1 MDRIVFD
8 RMANHDTRHWW
19 YRARRQ
25 VLSAL
30 IERHARPAAGSRV
43 LEVGCGTGHNLAM
56 LGDFGAMDAVEIDD
70 EARTVA
76 EGRLGHP
83 IGSAP
88 LPELT
93 GVERGAYGLVAALDV
108 VEHVEDEGAALATL
122 GDCLAPGGR
131 LLVTVPA
138 WPWMW
143 SAHDEVN
150 HHHRRYT
157 KRTLRDAIEGAGLT
171 LRRIDWFNSALF
183 LPIAG
188 VRLINRVRG
197 TDDSDDA
204 LPSPAVNAA
213 MERVFAAER
222 HLIGRV
228 PMPPGVSL
236 GAIASRD

>member
-8 RMANHDTRHWW
+8 RMADHDTRHWW
-19 YRARRQ
+19 YRARRD

-30 IERHARPAAGSRV
+30 IERHAAPPPGSRV

-56 LGDFGAMDAVEIDD
+56 LGGFGSVDAVEIDD
-70 EARTVA
+70 EARAVA
-76 EGRLGHP
+76 EKRLGRR
-83 IGSAP
+83 IGSEP
-88 LPELT
+88 LPELG
-93 GVERGAYGLVAALDV
+93 GVERGVYGLVTALDV
-108 VEHVEDEGAALATL
+108 VEHVKDDVAALATL
-122 GDCLAPGGR
+122 GECLTSAGR

-157 KRTLRDAIEGAGLT
+157 KTTLRDAIEGAGLT

-183 LPIAG
+183 PPIAG
-188 VRLINRVRG
+188 VRLLHRLQG
-197 TDDSDDA
+197 KDDSDDA

-213 MERVFAAER
+213 LERVFAAER
-222 HLIGRV
+222 YLIGRV

-236 GAIASRD
+236 AAIASLG